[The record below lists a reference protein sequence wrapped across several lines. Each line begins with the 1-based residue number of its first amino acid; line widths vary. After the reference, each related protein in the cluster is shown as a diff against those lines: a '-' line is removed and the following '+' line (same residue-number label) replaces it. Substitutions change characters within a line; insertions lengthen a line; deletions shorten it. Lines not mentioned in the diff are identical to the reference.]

1 MILMIDN
8 YDSFTY
14 NLVQYFGI
22 FTPDIKVAR
31 NDGITLE
38 EIERCNP
45 ESIVLS
51 PGPKSPAEAGICMDV
66 VKHFY
71 DKKPILGI
79 CLGHQSIGAAF
90 GAKVTYA
97 KSLYH
102 GKQSRIHHDGSSI
115 FQGIPDGIKVARY
128 HSLAVQEEGFPECLK
143 VFARTEDGE
152 IMAMRHRDYPVIG
165 LQFHPE
171 SIYTEHGK
179 RMIENFVNGN
189 V

>member
-31 NDGITLE
+31 NDEITLE
-38 EIERCNP
+38 EIERRNP

-71 DKKPILGI
+71 DKKSILGI

-128 HSLAVQEEGFPECLK
+128 HSLAVQEERLPECLK

>member
-31 NDGITLE
+31 NDEITLE
-38 EIERCNP
+38 EIEACNP

-66 VKHFY
+66 VKYFY

-128 HSLAVQEEGFPECLK
+128 RRKDFLPAWRYLPEQKMEKLWRCAIKSIRSLAYSFIPNP
-143 VFARTEDGE
+143 FTRS
-152 IMAMRHRDYPVIG
+152 MASG
-165 LQFHPE
+165 
-171 SIYTEHGK
+171 
-179 RMIENFVNGN
+179 
-189 V
+189 